1 MTADLRSLAN
11 WLIEQGVTHVAMEST
26 GVYWKPVWNILEG
39 QFTLVLANAQHV
51 KNVPGRKTD
60 TKDSEWLA
68 ELLQHGLL
76 AGSFVPP
83 RLIRDLRDLTRTRAV
98 LTQESSRIASRIQK
112 VLEDANIKL
121 ASVASDTLGKSGQA
135 MLVALIAGEDNPEQ
149 LANLAL
155 GSLRGKIPQLRR
167 ALEGLTREHHRFLLK
182 RLLVQWRFVESE
194 NRVDRP
200 TFGADRETG
209 GTDCRSRRALGH
221 GPRGRSHCGVGLSG
235 RDGHRDGAVPFGE
248 ACGELGRGVSRKS
261 RERRQTIGRENT
273 ERQSLV
279 ETHPRPIGL
288 GGCAYQEHL
297 RGCAVP
303 PPRGEAGPEASDRSG
318 WSQSTGH
325 RLSLAPQ
332 TIRLSGSGSRLF

>member
-1 MTADLRSLAN
+1 MPWRVR
-11 WLIEQGVTHVAMEST
+11 ECT
-26 GVYWKPVWNILEG
+26 GSRCGTSWRGSSRWC
-39 QFTLVLANAQHV
+39 LANAQHV

-149 LANLAL
+149 LADLAL
-155 GSLRGKIPQLRR
+155 GTLRGKIPPVTASFGRFDPR
-167 ALEGLTREHHRFLLK
+167 TSPIPAEAVAGAVALCGK
-182 RLLVQWRFVESE
+182 RD
-194 NRVDRP
+194 RVDRP

-209 GTDCRSRRALGH
+209 GTDRRSRRALRH

-235 RDGHRDGAVPFGE
+235 RDGYRHGAVPFGE

-279 ETHPRPIGL
+279 ETHPRPICL

-325 RLSLAPQ
+325 RLSLAPE